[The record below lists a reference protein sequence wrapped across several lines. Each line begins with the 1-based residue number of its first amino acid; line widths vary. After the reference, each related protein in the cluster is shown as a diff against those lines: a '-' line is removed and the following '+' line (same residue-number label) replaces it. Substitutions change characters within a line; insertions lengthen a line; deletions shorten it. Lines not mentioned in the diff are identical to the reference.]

1 MEITEVAQ
9 DVHRIDTELGPRVN
23 SLYLFAGSEACLL
36 FDTGIDGTA
45 QRDLQ
50 PALDTLGLGPQH
62 LTWAV
67 VSHPDVDHFGGLA
80 SLREFAPQVTVLA
93 HHADAPMIE
102 DYATYEDLRGRG
114 FREPWGLDE
123 DAATLEW
130 TRSVTRESTIDLQIS
145 GGERVRLGD
154 GWSVE
159 LVHAPGHSRGH
170 LSVWDPRSRS
180 FAVSDAVLGDAVRLA
195 TGEPAF
201 PPTYRFVDDYLG
213 TVQRIESMEPDR
225 LLTAHYP
232 TMGVED
238 ARAFLAASRNFA
250 TSTDRAMLEVITAS
264 GPAGVDLYGLLTAL
278 NPRVGTWPQDGTLT
292 ALAFPVVGHLERAL
306 ALGLIEFVDHSD
318 PARVRSSA

>member
-1 MEITEVAQ
+1 MKITEVAR

-23 SLYLFAGSEACLL
+23 SLYLFVGSDACLL

-45 QRDLQ
+45 QRDLL
-50 PALDTLGLGPQH
+50 PAFENLGLAPER

-80 SLREFAPQVTVLA
+80 SLREFAPQVRVLA
-93 HHADAPMIE
+93 HHADAAMME
-102 DYATYEDLRGRG
+102 DYVTYEDLRGRG

-123 DAATLEW
+123 DPATLEW
-130 TRSVTRESTIDLQIS
+130 TRSVTRESTIDLHVS
-145 GGERVRLGD
+145 GGEHIRLCD
-154 GWSVE
+154 DWSVE

-170 LSVWDPRSRS
+170 LSVWDPRSR
-180 FAVSDAVLGDAVRLA
+180 ALVVSDAVLSDAVRLA

-213 TVQRIESMEPDR
+213 TIQRFVSMAPAH

-232 TMGVED
+232 TMGPEE
-238 ARAFLAASRNFA
+238 AQAFLASSRAFVA
-250 TSTDRAMLEVITAS
+250 DLDRAMLEVIATS
-264 GPAGVDLYGLLTAL
+264 GETGIDLNELLATL
-278 NPRVGTWPQDGTLT
+278 NPRVGTWPEDGTLT

-306 ALGLIEFVDHSD
+306 ALGLVEYVGGDG
-318 PARVRSSA
+318 PARVRSAA